1 MLSDGCHVEIVYAS
15 AARASVSDVVFS
27 ITIDAYLCI
36 VPVRFQN
43 LIAGSHCANLSF
55 CACFSFLFLDL
66 SLEAM
71 VTVVMPMY
79 VCFEVVLIFM
89 YTTCEWENV
98 HHE

>member
-1 MLSDGCHVEIVYAS
+1 
-15 AARASVSDVVFS
+15 
-27 ITIDAYLCI
+27 
-36 VPVRFQN
+36 
-43 LIAGSHCANLSF
+43 
-55 CACFSFLFLDL
+55 L

-71 VTVVMPMY
+71 VTVVMTMY